1 MFGVNLLDAVILLVK
16 LSVQLEVLSLV
27 RLELVALAFLVVSSA
42 VVVVDGALLLNSS
55 VLGDLLILPL
65 NLGVSRTDLMTWR
78 GLGLGLVETTI
89 SLHGLI
95 LFTFFNDL

>member
-1 MFGVNLLDAVILLVK
+1 MFGVNLLKAVILLVK
-16 LSVQLEVLSLV
+16 LSVQLKVLSLV

-65 NLGVSRTDLMTWR
+65 NLGVSRTDLITCR
-78 GLGLGLVETTI
+78 GLGLVEATV

-95 LFTFFNDL
+95 FFTFFNDL